1 VITSPNTIT
10 QDMTPTEAANLL
22 TKLKTGHQAAWLAT
36 YQAPCP
42 SAEFETRFRN
52 ATEVDGIFRTVMWET
67 LDNGMRRPGE
77 SVDRFAERA
86 HAEAK
91 HAEAP
96 SATAN
101 GVLHQTPAVVPLGH
115 AGISPVDN
123 AGWPLS
129 DLSAPLGQAYARAFS
144 DTAAAHVRELRRRD
158 PLPEPDRTPGTPHP
172 DPVLADRGWHV
183 NERGIY
189 TRRAQPEP
197 RPQRGCDLEAGS

>member
-1 VITSPNTIT
+1 VTTTDNTIT

-22 TKLKTGHQAAWLAT
+22 TKLSAGHQAAWLAT
-36 YQAPCP
+36 YQAPSP

-52 ATEVDGIFRTVMWET
+52 ATEVDGVFRNVMRET

-86 HAEAK
+86 HAEAE

-96 SATAN
+96 SAAAD
-101 GVLHQTPAVVPLGH
+101 GVLRQVPAAVTLGR
-115 AGISPVDN
+115 AGISPDDN
-123 AGWPLS
+123 TAQPLS
-129 DLSAPLGQAYARAFS
+129 DLGTPLGRAYARAFS
-144 DTAAAHVRELRRRD
+144 DTAAARVRELRRRD

-172 DPVLADRGWHV
+172 DPFLADRGWHV

-189 TRRAQPEP
+189 TRRVQPEP
-197 RPQRGCDLEAGS
+197 HPQPGRDLEAGL